1 MIQNQ
6 KNTKVLFVIK
16 LTKVSSTKK
25 TDENLILIPGGPGLS
40 SQTLKHLEILKDS
53 FNLYYVDFPG
63 TNGNP
68 YLGKKSFD
76 ELSDLLIDSLKE
88 IAGKV
93 FVLGHSFGGFFA
105 DDYAIQNGCDG
116 IICLGTP
123 FSKKSLAGASANYE
137 TKKSAQTME
146 TSLEWQKSPSDKTFK
161 NWLASYGELYF
172 SPQNIQTGRE
182 LILSDLSSAQVF
194 IDNRTDGSQLESLL
208 SALNLFKGK
217 KLFMAGENDG
227 LLNREDLIEDAVKG
241 SFDFVVAE
249 NTNHFMM
256 LDQPEIVAGL
266 IKNYLRR

>member
-1 MIQNQ
+1 M
-6 KNTKVLFVIK
+6 IK
-16 LTKVSSTKK
+16 LTNVPSTNQ

-53 FNLYYVDFPG
+53 FNLYFVDFPG

-68 YLGKKSFD
+68 YQGKKSFD
-76 ELSDLLIDSLKE
+76 DLSDMLIDSLKE
-88 IAGKV
+88 ITGKI
-93 FVLGHSFGGFFA
+93 FVLGHSYGGFFA
-105 DDYAIQNGCDG
+105 ADYAIQNDCNG

-123 FSKKSLAGASANYE
+123 FSKKSLSGASANYE
-137 TKKSAQTME
+137 SKKTTQMIEA
-146 TSLEWQKSPSDKTFK
+146 SLEWQKSPSDKTFK

-172 SPQNIQTGRE
+172 SSQNIEAGRE
-182 LILSDLSSAQVF
+182 LILSDLVSAQFF
-194 IDNRTDGSQLESLL
+194 IDNRTDSSQLESLL

-217 KLFMAGENDG
+217 KLFMASENDG
-227 LLNREDLIEDAVKG
+227 LLNREDLIEDARKG
-241 SFDFVVAE
+241 KFDFVVAE